1 MVNQTIH
8 VLLVEDHSADVC
20 RFRKLVNEVSS
31 VCLTWKT
38 VERLS
43 TVQEL
48 LCTEHFDIVLLEL
61 LLSDSEGLD
70 TLIHLNPYAISIP
83 IVVLTSLDDEWLAIQ
98 TVKAGAQGYLIKDE
112 INGKSLMR
120 SIRYAIERKKIETSR
135 QAKNQQLAELIAQFS
150 PKSSL
155 VSPRDELVFR
165 LVGELNNPL
174 ATVSVQLEE
183 IIAQFPVDHPKH
195 GTLQG
200 IQTEIERLGCLVG
213 SLLQDSLTNV
223 VHAAI
228 HELLSPGEYEVIYLV
243 SKGYANKEIARQ
255 LSVSVRTVERH
266 CSVIMKKLGL
276 QNGAE
281 LVAFALQRG
290 ILNKGEYM

>member
-8 VLLVEDHSADVC
+8 VLLVEDNPHDA
-20 RFRKLVNEVSS
+20 RPIRKLVNETSS
-31 VCLTWKT
+31 TRLIWKSA
-38 VERLS
+38 ERLS
-43 TVQEL
+43 TAKEIL
-48 LCTEHFDIVLLEL
+48 RTEPFDIVLLEL
-61 LLSDSEGLD
+61 LLPDSERLD
-70 TLIHLNPYAISIP
+70 TLIHLNPYAISLP
-83 IVVLTSLDDEWLAIQ
+83 IVVLTNLDAEWLAIQ
-98 TVKAGAQGYLIKDE
+98 TVKAGAQDYSIKDE

-120 SIRYAIERKKIETSR
+120 SIRYAIERKKIETS
-135 QAKNQQLAELIAQFS
+135 QGAKNRELAELIAQFS
-150 PKSSL
+150 PKPSL
-155 VSPRDELVFR
+155 ISPRDELVFR

-174 ATVSVQLEE
+174 ATVSVQLKEA
-183 IIAQFPVDHPKH
+183 IAQFPVDHPKH

-200 IQTEIERLGCLVG
+200 IQAEIEHLGCLVG

-243 SKGYANKEIARQ
+243 SKGYANKEIAKQ

-276 QNGAE
+276 QNRAE

-290 ILNKGEYM
+290 ILKKGD

>member
-8 VLLVEDHSADVC
+8 ALLVEDNPHDAR

-31 VCLTWKT
+31 ACLTWKT
-38 VERLS
+38 VDRRS
-43 TVQEL
+43 TAKEL
-48 LCTEHFDIVLLEL
+48 LRTEPFDIVLLEL
-61 LLSDSEGLD
+61 LLPDGEGLD
-70 TLIHLNPYAISIP
+70 TLIHLNPYAISLP
-83 IVVLTSLDDEWLAIQ
+83 VVVLTNLDDEWLAIQ
-98 TVKAGAQGYLIKDE
+98 TVKAGAQDYLIKDE

-120 SIRYAIERKKIETSR
+120 SIRYAIQRKKIETSQR
-135 QAKNQQLAELIAQFS
+135 AKNQQLAELTAQFS
-150 PKSSL
+150 PKPSL

-183 IIAQFPVDHPKH
+183 VIAQFPVDHPKH

-200 IQTEIERLGCLVG
+200 IQAEIERLGCLVG

-223 VHAAI
+223 GQAAVY
-228 HELLSPGEYEVIYLV
+228 ELLSPRERETVYLV
-243 SKGYANKEIARQ
+243 AKGSTNKEIATQ
-255 LSVSVRTVERH
+255 LSVSLRTVERH

-276 QNGAE
+276 QNRAE
-281 LVAFALQRG
+281 LVAYAMQRG
-290 ILNKGEYM
+290 ILNKGD

>member
-1 MVNQTIH
+1 M
-8 VLLVEDHSADVC
+8 EDNPHDAR

-38 VERLS
+38 VDRLS
-43 TVQEL
+43 IAQEL
-48 LCTEHFDIVLLEL
+48 LCTELFDIVLLEL
-61 LLSDSEGLD
+61 LLPDSEGLD
-70 TLIHLNPYAISIP
+70 TFIHLNPYAISLP
-83 IVVLTSLDDEWLAIQ
+83 IVVLTNLDDQWLAIQ
-98 TVKAGAQGYLIKDE
+98 TVKAGAQDYLIKDE

-120 SIRYAIERKKIETSR
+120 SIRYAIERKKIETSQR
-135 QAKNQQLAELIAQFS
+135 AKNQQLAELTAQFR

-155 VSPRDELVFR
+155 VSARDELVFR
-165 LVGELNNPL
+165 LVGEPNNPL
-174 ATVSVQLEE
+174 ATVSAQLEE
-183 IIAQFPVDHPKH
+183 VIAQFLVDHPKH
-195 GTLQG
+195 GTLQE
-200 IQTEIERLGCLVG
+200 IQAELVRLGYLVG

-223 VHAAI
+223 VDAAI
-228 HELLSPGEYEVIYLV
+228 HELLSPGEYEVIHLV

-276 QNGAE
+276 QNRAE

-290 ILNKGEYM
+290 S

>member
-20 RFRKLVNEVSS
+20 RFLKLVNEVSS

-38 VERLS
+38 VDRLS
-43 TVQEL
+43 TAQEL
-48 LCTEHFDIVLLEL
+48 LCTELFDIVLLEL
-61 LLSDSEGLD
+61 LLPDSEGLD
-70 TLIHLNPYAISIP
+70 TFIHLNAYAISLP
-83 IVVLTSLDDEWLAIQ
+83 IIVLTNLDDEWLAIQ
-98 TVKAGAQGYLIKDE
+98 AVKAGAQDYLIKDE
-112 INGKSLMR
+112 INGKSLIR

-135 QAKNQQLAELIAQFS
+135 QTKNQQLAKLTAQFW
-150 PKSSL
+150 PKPSL

-174 ATVSVQLEE
+174 ATVSVKLEE
-183 IIAQFPVDHPKH
+183 VIAQFPVDHPKH
-195 GTLQG
+195 GTLHE
-200 IQTEIERLGCLVG
+200 IQVEIERLGCLVS

-255 LSVSVRTVERH
+255 LSVSVHTVKRH

-276 QNGAE
+276 QNRAE
-281 LVAFALQRG
+281 LVAYTVQRG
-290 ILNKGEYM
+290 FLNKGD